1 MPDTDIPICPYCNQQ
16 MKKWKVPINSTWPQD
31 FFYVC
36 FNDQCPYFVRGWQ
49 HAWEM
54 QHIHASY
61 RCRLDPDAGKW
72 VPLPVW
78 SADALKNDIIDA

>member
-1 MPDTDIPICPYCNQQ
+1 MSRADVPLCPYCKQR
-16 MKKWKVPINSTWPQD
+16 MKKWRVPVNSTWSHD

-49 HAWEM
+49 HLWEV
-54 QHIHASY
+54 QQIHASY
-61 RCRLDPDAGKW
+61 RCRLEPDSGKC

-78 SADALKNDIIDA
+78 STDALKEDIVDS